1 MSEVQVTIKNISDPP
16 EKVRLMYEATIKLLQ
31 ERKNLSNVKVVDI
44 TKEAGIGKG
53 TAYEYFSSKNE
64 IVANAVVYEYSNK
77 IQELVEYTF
86 KHSSFKERFYR
97 VLEWIY
103 DNRDFNMLFMGMLKM
118 VAEESCN
125 GNECPVNEEF
135 KEEVIKYIKS
145 TINRMVE
152 DGYAEGVLSETD
164 PRKRILV
171 VFSGVFEYGT
181 IVATKSKGAITGFD
195 TLQLRD
201 YIYEKTIKS
210 LN

>member
-31 ERKNLSNVKVVDI
+31 ERKNLSNVKVIDI

-103 DNRDFNMLFMGMLKM
+103 DNRDFNMLFMGMLKI
-118 VAEESCN
+118 S
-125 GNECPVNEEF
+125 F
-135 KEEVIKYIKS
+135 
-145 TINRMVE
+145 
-152 DGYAEGVLSETD
+152 
-164 PRKRILV
+164 
-171 VFSGVFEYGT
+171 
-181 IVATKSKGAITGFD
+181 
-195 TLQLRD
+195 Q
-201 YIYEKTIKS
+201 
-210 LN
+210 

>member
-1 MSEVQVTIKNISDPP
+1 
-16 EKVRLMYEATIKLLQ
+16 
-31 ERKNLSNVKVVDI
+31 
-44 TKEAGIGKG
+44 
-53 TAYEYFSSKNE
+53 
-64 IVANAVVYEYSNK
+64 
-77 IQELVEYTF
+77 
-86 KHSSFKERFYR
+86 
-97 VLEWIY
+97 
-103 DNRDFNMLFMGMLKM
+103 
-118 VAEESCN
+118 
-125 GNECPVNEEF
+125 
-135 KEEVIKYIKS
+135 
-145 TINRMVE
+145 MVE